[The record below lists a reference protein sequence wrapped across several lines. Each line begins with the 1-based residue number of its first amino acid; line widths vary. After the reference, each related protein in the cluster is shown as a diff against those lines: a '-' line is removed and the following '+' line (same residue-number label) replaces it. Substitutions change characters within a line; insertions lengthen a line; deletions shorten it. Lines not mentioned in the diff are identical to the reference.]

1 MSYIEFAKGVKD
13 LSGKTIVS
21 RLLQM
26 VIVLFGISFMTFLL
40 TYLAPGDPARA
51 TLLAQGLM
59 PSEAEVEALREQMG
73 LNQPFIMQ
81 YINWLVAC
89 LHGDFG
95 VSYTIA
101 AGKPVASL
109 LLMRLWPT
117 IKLALLALAIMLV
130 FSVPLGILSA
140 IHQNKPIDYI
150 VRGITFFGVSVPGF
164 WVGLILIMVFAV
176 NLKLVPAV
184 SSGGDLR
191 SLILPACTLAFA
203 MTAKYTRQV
212 RTAVLEELH
221 QDYVIG
227 ARARG
232 VSERKIIW
240 GNVLPNSMLPLITLL
255 GLSMGSLLGGTAI
268 VEVIFTY
275 PGMGNLA
282 VNAIT
287 GLDYPVVQAY
297 VLWVALIYMVINL
310 IVDISYNFIDPRM
323 RVKR

>member
-1 MSYIEFAKGVKD
+1 MSYIEFEKGVKD

-117 IKLALLALAIMLV
+117 IKLALLALVIMLV

-164 WVGLILIMVFAV
+164 WVGLILIMIFAV

-310 IVDISYNFIDPRM
+310 VVDISYNFIDPRM

>member
-1 MSYIEFAKGVKD
+1 MSYIEFEKGVKD
-13 LSGKTIVS
+13 LSGKTIAS

-95 VSYTIA
+95 ISYTIA
-101 AGKPVASL
+101 SGKSVASL

-117 IKLALLALAIMLV
+117 IKLALLALVIMLV

-150 VRGITFFGVSVPGF
+150 VRGLTFFGVSVPGF
-164 WVGLILIMVFAV
+164 WVGLILIMIFAV
-176 NLKLVPAV
+176 NLKLVPAI

-232 VSERKIIW
+232 VSEREIIW

>member
-1 MSYIEFAKGVKD
+1 MFYIEFEKGVKD
-13 LSGKTIVS
+13 LSGKTIAS

-59 PSEAEVEALREQMG
+59 PTEAQVEALREQMG

-101 AGKPVASL
+101 SGKPVAGL

-117 IKLALLALAIMLV
+117 IKLALLALVIMLV
-130 FSVPLGILSA
+130 FSVPMGILSA

-150 VRGITFFGVSVPGF
+150 VRGMTFFGVSVPGF
-164 WVGLILIMVFAV
+164 WVGLILIMIFAV
-176 NLKLVPAV
+176 NLKLVPAI

>member
-1 MSYIEFAKGVKD
+1 MSYIEFEKGVKD

-95 VSYTIA
+95 VSYTIS

-164 WVGLILIMVFAV
+164 WVGLILIMIFAV

-310 IVDISYNFIDPRM
+310 VVDISYNFIDPRM
-323 RVKR
+323 RIKR